1 MARSLIENA
10 ANVNIRDKFGCTPLM
25 RAGENGHKELAQL
38 LINNGAD
45 TEIVDNYGDKA
56 VGWARSRGKFK

>member
-1 MARSLIENA
+1 
-10 ANVNIRDKFGCTPLM
+10 M